1 MSDKGTINPIT
12 GLPQQN
18 TLNPI
23 TGLPFT
29 TAEELGA
36 FKAKVNRQRP
46 QVSVA
51 PGFAATTGDF
61 SSYADRGVTL
71 SGGPS
76 YKDYS
81 TIRALNQST
90 GEKFLNGAK
99 KGTVTAGSAFVNGLL
114 GVAGTLDFATGS
126 NLNPKS
132 RGSLFGTV
140 QDWTDLVNTEE
151 WRETSRKNNPHYYT
165 KAELDNIGNFNP
177 FSENNSFTW
186 NFLTDKIFDGI
197 GFLVGTA
204 ASIYATGGTGVIGRV
219 GQLGNISKG
228 LAAWRTAKTIKS
240 GQSLSKALGT
250 YRTTKNVAS
259 KIYNGAAKTEAA
271 FLSAVGEAAIEGKE
285 TGKQVYEKLYAEAL
299 RKKTAMGLPAQLS
312 AQEVQQLKLQAL
324 EAEGAA
330 FYSNVGV
337 LSLSNSIMFRGLFK
351 QFGKAAGTS
360 RWLRPATAAERAA
373 NPSLRVVDKLS
384 GLPGYGIRQTAQ
396 AARFS
401 APFLKTMAA
410 EGSEEAAQYAITEGM
425 IEYEMAKMH
434 DSGLGDIVES
444 LIDTNK
450 LRIAA
455 EASPEVASKMLET
468 FSNPE
473 AREQFVIGS
482 IVGILGGG
490 RQGYTESKASR
501 KQRDEQATLL
511 NNEGMFRA
519 ARGAESVNKQS
530 FFLQRM
536 NEAEQAGDKEQ
547 FEYYQRRLQTEQ
559 ILQHYNK
566 GSLDLFREMLE
577 DSKSLPENEFKELYG
592 ISPETVIDQNK
603 LVDDIVSRS
612 KEIEKSAEMIDEL
625 YTSSPTV
632 GAGKLFMSKE
642 EKELE
647 KNNLEDEATYKNY
660 LKLELGS
667 LKFIDGA
674 VSEKVDKIEEMF
686 PGLLTDVL
694 VTQTYKKGK
703 EADYEEGTRT
713 KSVNMRDRIRNYV
726 RNRFGEVA
734 LEEGKFTL
742 DVQQNLVKNL
752 NTILANNAEH
762 TEYETIKKELV
773 ELRELISQRGN
784 AVTAYNNLNR
794 SPELRDLA
802 ISRTKIALEREAQA
816 KRDALVNQIIADTV
830 TPEQLKAKADRV
842 LQQGSISEEARKR
855 ANDEIAARAKTRS
868 DAQQKWDTMSRT
880 AVENLEGLSPLL
892 DSYREQYLKDRSQEA
907 PIRDTTVE
915 QKRKADEAAEIIKR
929 RKKEEERLAA
939 EKRKT
944 GQQSAPGQQPNV
956 KLGSQKLDYEKT
968 DAKGRVLT
976 YYSTTTKKDDGT
988 IVVTFQFNRSD
999 KAPSQRAPARMGVP
1013 VDVALG
1019 DRFTIRTDELEN
1031 FLNAGA
1037 EIDGV
1042 REIRIGA
1049 DGRAA
1054 ATIIMKQDGERYE
1067 TEAVLIREEP
1077 QVADQGAASTKKD
1090 ALFTTHSESLNSEVV
1105 KDAQGRVVVSS
1116 DGVPMDSGL
1125 DSERTVNG
1133 EPIITDRSLLDSD
1146 KVVAGTT
1153 LVLEVIEDDW
1163 WLGNKGKTQYKN
1175 AAAHIPIY
1183 VKLPSGEVLGVLTA
1197 NDSVLRRTVYQEY
1210 LKGAQGQQVTVAV
1223 AKKYLNNRNN
1233 AVVELQDGTT
1243 GTFLSRVD
1251 EVFGNTPL
1259 GVVTYAKNLS
1269 KKGLTVANTQGLT
1282 QEDLDAIAELS
1293 SEVTSDKVRYGQVVA
1308 LHKDS
1313 NGKWKYSLLQT
1324 ARLTEAE
1331 QEEAFNLL
1339 LDSSPESY
1347 QKLVD
1352 EVGLNT
1358 LNPAEVG
1365 EVSATYLQ
1373 VEKDYMRNAD
1383 KRMIRFAVPI
1393 GSVKSEMA
1401 RADLEN
1407 GMFVVALD
1415 NRTLT
1420 NLADP
1425 STAEATAKAILNGK
1439 KGTTEAGILGNL
1451 IQKLVEKE
1459 DGFVNPEGRGFQI
1472 VKEDMSKEEALAFIM
1487 SLPKAVQR
1495 TLKNKRKQVDIN
1507 RLNADPSYYNT
1518 LVEETREDPL
1528 PLQTIFG
1535 HRGVIMTD
1543 VVLHNGS
1550 MYNGIGLEFDLS
1562 QLKIGNKKPKAN
1574 DIKVSRPIST
1584 AEANDAQA
1592 LFDAAAKARA
1602 QEVGPE
1608 EVGPEEAGEQEFD
1621 PDQVTDDDI
1630 AGARVPTKEEI
1641 EAIRAAL
1648 RQQREGGVDPNQ
1660 GTDNNQETHPDEDRL
1675 NDVEVDDDAFRLS
1688 PDKGKRLNKAQA
1700 AAWLKQRNIPVEFYE
1715 IAKQVGSK
1723 VAHGYMKNAAVY
1735 LWNNAEVGT
1744 EYHEAFHYVFRTSLS
1759 DKQREGLYKE
1769 ARKRFDLPNAK
1780 ELELEERMAEE
1791 FRDYVFTAQE
1801 TGKTLP
1807 GKIRKFF
1814 SDLWNFIKALFV
1826 NPVGVEQFY
1835 SLIES
1840 NKVPKKY
1847 ERSAEK
1853 FETKGEVYRLV
1864 SDLGNDYEL
1873 QQQVIDIISML
1884 FVDTYNESNEI
1895 VKGVSALEGTGKDNK
1910 VLAAALLGT
1919 TEDNKGI
1926 IADWFLEHSFAT
1938 ETDDYMSNEAM
1949 DAIKN
1954 AKSSEE
1960 IKKAVK
1966 KYKLQRKPPLQAL
1979 FASELPGTVFKKPE
1993 KTQRKTAVIFY
2004 NVWKNW
2010 FDVTDEL
2017 GNIEQYG
2024 WRDAAAADLLKYGF
2038 NIQTRVATRTA
2049 LEQEEEGS
2057 PEQEEVNFD
2066 KIYDISHFEQD
2077 PLKVA
2082 SKEVRNLLS
2091 RIVDTTPNVF
2101 GIPTYID
2108 IEATLRKTI
2117 AVTAGAKGYSE
2128 ILGRIQEAARIE
2140 EIEAQKTDRK
2150 SLILGPLKDYLNGT
2164 PTAQEVAA
2172 LTRFLTKTYSELRI
2186 VQENQIETTDGKEE
2200 MSVQTINSDRKS
2212 AVINWQDTWKNDGL
2226 QTLSVPRP
2234 GAVFTE
2240 TENGGIA
2247 FNNNIV
2253 EGKERIQVLK
2263 EAFLKYDKANTLED
2277 KATQLGKIMW
2287 NLSLGMGSTEQ
2298 EATDRL
2304 MSYVL
2309 KNTTLDN
2316 NEISKIFK
2324 KVIYLANQA
2333 VDFKVEGGRVKDV
2346 MLKKGKVRNFF
2357 VSEGS
2362 TVKELANIAA
2372 EYSVPVAIAYVN
2384 GKGKTIYPYNL
2395 PTPFTDLIEDLKQNA
2410 ASKKYAFLQGDES
2423 FTAMNTEHK
2432 AMLMTLIANPEFEIS
2447 SWALDTINNEA
2458 SDDANIE
2465 YKKMSERDSLIL
2477 KLNMFVNQGSAIKY
2491 GWIPVSTQETRGRL
2505 DFVKF
2510 PKIEENDYRAV
2521 EAAGLQRKTFSERL
2535 KSVVIRDLVRLSNN
2549 PRVAE
2554 NYNNGFHLTGIVNTK
2569 LDSGLL
2575 MSETVKDYLQNP
2587 KGKDYQDF
2595 NKELDRQV
2603 KEYINTVFKRNRE
2616 NLRNE
2621 LLRYNI
2627 IRLVEGKPEFLE
2639 MSKLDS
2645 SVQKY
2650 GGVNRFLNNYMM
2662 TDLLARIEMAEMLR
2676 GGVVQFKDLTKFY
2689 KRMGLIQTPGDK
2701 LMQKGEYEK
2710 DPDYG
2715 MAPTIVEASIGRIQN
2730 QEPFHNVAADRLRDL
2745 VLVPHFEETMSPEK
2759 AFEKAEG
2766 IAKQYR
2772 NDFGDHTDAQGFASD
2787 IYYKMFKQGKGQWTS
2802 EDDVWFD
2809 AYLKGAEWKGDKYI
2823 EPIKPFV
2830 NNQVMENGA
2839 SISDMQKNSLL
2850 VVTRPLAEMNT
2861 VLLAMYLRMN
2871 KPGDNI
2877 HIINTESAKKGAQG
2891 QMFVVNQE
2899 LGENMFEGLEGT
2911 EMSTDGLYIPQ
2922 IISDKQ
2928 SETAK
2933 MNRQIRK
2940 VLPTMVKADGKYDVK
2955 GAKSPMSGKEVS
2967 DRYQALHEEI
2977 LDAQAKKLFKE
2988 LGWDEL
2994 KKNPGNKE
3002 ARLKFLQRVKS
3013 VIMDNA
3019 MKNNKLDSNLDKQ
3032 LRIVEDMVNNTVDFN
3047 VPTYMP
3053 VYQRQLQNQIFS
3065 LFRSNVYQVKL
3076 PGRDL
3081 VQANAGGKW
3090 KIGNTATAAKRNGV
3104 DELFE
3109 NNPELAAIGTPE
3121 QYSAYLDSIFPDSKV
3136 KDIVYHGSNQK
3147 QAPNE
3152 LRSTAS
3158 SNFVYVSE
3166 EKSYADVYSKR
3177 GGGNTFQAIVNAQNL
3192 LNVRTLLTDKN
3203 SELARRFEEFLYDNP
3218 GNGYSVEDYLEADPK
3233 SFTDL
3238 VPLTNRKFL
3247 AEFYKQEGY
3256 DGLTGWNE
3264 KALFEPKQVHI
3275 LGSKK
3280 DIAGFKE
3287 FAKQGK
3293 GKGAVIR
3300 ELRHLHIDEEGNT
3313 VAAEIMI
3320 SEDLAEMHGIK
3331 VGDRIIMYRI
3341 PNQDYSSA
3349 VPSKVAGIL
3358 PRGYSKTVIVAG
3370 GITIQTGSDF
3380 DIDKLFN
3387 LFENKNPKNRLDR
3400 LKNELFNI
3408 SYSILMN
3415 KETAPYLFAPLNQDT
3430 LNDLADNPAIAREE
3444 VRDFD
3449 DPLVE
3454 IKMESNYKSA
3464 ATLVGGYANAIAGMS
3479 IANVASQFENEEYV
3493 QDGIAVNASKKFI
3506 LNDKP
3511 LGFISTTSDL
3521 TNERNIAG
3529 IVERLSAALD
3539 AGSKLIHS
3547 TLNDNDIT
3555 LNATVYLKSIGFG
3568 DRDVVALMTTPLVRE
3583 FVESKRDNRNKSNQR
3598 VFQELGISRKTYSK
3612 IAAFD
3617 SSIMPPALNTEEL
3630 ERVSREGDRKD
3641 PVAKEALYAFAH
3653 ALVAGNSL
3661 SDFYRVIAADNLD
3674 GMGDLAEIE
3683 AYLDVL
3689 DNYKRSGNRNIVG
3702 YSEVEKILKGDAYR
3716 ISRAFF
3722 NIIDESMQISSE
3734 LFMSGTKGVRE
3745 FKQLL
3750 KDVAGKQTMTAA
3762 EHRFVDRALFYHI
3775 FTKEGSPIGSLM
3787 QKSVVKSMLLDP
3799 KNNLYKQVKDLIEE
3813 IPALKSNSMI
3823 ASIKEGPKYNDP
3835 TTRVFGISI
3844 ENTEKMSLRARE
3856 SQRQSFGDLLYR
3868 PEKYTSDPEEQK
3880 KIQNM
3885 GKRLVLNSIVTTG
3898 LAPSY
3903 GTYYDAIPIEFFMEI
3918 ADENGKTLMQY
3929 LREEFQN
3936 VKNDERY
3943 FDDFMFSFMQ
3953 NYGAATVASAPLV
3966 GRMPRSYVQRGEGLY
3981 GLPASVELDGR
3992 PARYVTR
3999 ANYSK
4004 GVDKIS
4010 VYEYNNTDEMYHP
4023 IQSMS
4028 ITNKI
4033 IELNLR
4039 DKNGDIVT
4047 SSFFAESQG
4056 ERKVRIAGKGKG
4068 KDKVVDLHSRAGIT
4082 KTMSDPMTMNEEAR
4096 RIRTTDSSSDIS
4108 HVC

>member
-36 FKAKVNRQRP
+36 FQAKVNRQRP

-90 GEKFLNGAK
+90 GEKLLSGAK
-99 KGTVTAGSAFVNGLL
+99 KGTVTAGGAFVNGLL

-140 QDWTDLVNTEE
+140 KDWTEIVNTEE
-151 WRETSRKNNPHYYT
+151 WRETSQKNNPHYYT
-165 KAELDNIGNFNP
+165 KTELDNIGNFNP

-204 ASIYATGGTGVIGRV
+204 ASIYATGGTGIIGRA
-219 GQLGNISKG
+219 GQLGNVSKG

-259 KIYNGAAKTEAA
+259 KIYNGVAKSEAA
-271 FLSAVGEAAIEGKE
+271 FLSAVGEASIEGKE

-299 RKKTAMGLPAQLS
+299 RKKTARGLPAQLS

-351 QFGKAAGTS
+351 QFGKAAGSS

-401 APFLKTMAA
+401 APLLKTMAT
-410 EGSEEAAQYAITEGM
+410 EGSEEAAQYAITAGM
-425 IEYEMAKMH
+425 TEYEMAKMH

-455 EASPEVASKMLET
+455 ESSPEVASKMLET

-490 RQGYTESKASR
+490 IQGYKQSQASR
-501 KQRDEQATLL
+501 KQRDAQETLL

-536 NEAEQAGDKEQ
+536 NEAEQAGDKKQ
-547 FEYYQRRLQTEQ
+547 FEYYQRRLQAEQ

-577 DSKSLPENEFKELYG
+577 DSKNLPENEFKELYG
-592 ISPETVIDQNK
+592 ISPETAIDQNK
-603 LVDDIVSRS
+603 LVDDIIERS
-612 KEIEKSAEMIDEL
+612 KEVEKSAEMIDEL

-647 KNNLEDEATYKNY
+647 ENNLKDEATYRDY

-713 KSVNMRDRIRNYV
+713 KRVNMRDRIRNYV
-726 RNRFGEVA
+726 RNRFGEVV
-734 LEEGKFTL
+734 LEEDKFTL
-742 DVQQNLVKNL
+742 EIQQNLDKNL
-752 NTILANNAEH
+752 NTILENNAEH
-762 TEYETIKKELV
+762 TEYDAIEKELQ

-802 ISRTKIALEREAQA
+802 ISRTKLALQREAQA
-816 KRDALVNQIIADTV
+816 KRDALVDQIIADTV
-830 TPEQLKAKADRV
+830 TPEQLKAKAERV
-842 LQQGSISEEARKR
+842 QQQGSVSDEVIKR
-855 ANDEIAARAKTRS
+855 ANDEIAARRKTRS
-868 DAQQKWDTMSRT
+868 DAQQKWDTISRT

-892 DSYREQYLKDRSQEA
+892 DSYRKQYLEDRSEEA

-915 QKRKADEAAEIIKR
+915 QKRKADKAAEIIRR
-929 RKKEEERLAA
+929 RKQEQARLAA
-939 EKRKT
+939 EKLKT
-944 GQQSAPGQQPNV
+944 GEQTVPGQQPNV

-988 IVVTFQFNRSD
+988 IVVTFQFSRSD
-999 KAPSQRAPARMGVP
+999 KDASKRFPARMGVP

-1019 DRFTIRTDELEN
+1019 DRFTIRTDELEGLFDN
-1031 FLNAGA
+1031 GA

-1054 ATIIMKQDGERYE
+1054 ATILMKQDGQRYE
-1067 TEAVLIREEP
+1067 AEAVLIRTEP
-1077 QVADQGAASTKKD
+1077 QVADQGTASTKKD

-1197 NDSVLRRTVYQEY
+1197 NDSVLRRTVYNQF
-1210 LKGAQGQQVTVAV
+1210 LKGPEGQQVTVGV

-1282 QEDLDAIAELS
+1282 QEDLEAIEDLS
-1293 SEVTSDKVRYGQVVA
+1293 SEVASDKVAYGQVVA

-1313 NGKWKYSLLQT
+1313 NGKWRYSVLQT
-1324 ARLTEAE
+1324 ARLNEAE

-1339 LDSSPESY
+1339 LDSSPELY

-1358 LNPAEVG
+1358 LSPAEVG

-1383 KRMIRFAVPI
+1383 KRMIRFAVPM

-1401 RADLEN
+1401 RADLAN
-1407 GMFVVALD
+1407 GMFVAALD

-1439 KGTTEAGILGNL
+1439 KGTAEAGILGNL
-1451 IQKLVEKE
+1451 IQKLVENE
-1459 DGFVNPEGRGFQI
+1459 DGFVNTKGMGFQI
-1472 VKEDMSKEEALAFIM
+1472 LKEDMSKEEALAFIM
-1487 SLPKAVQR
+1487 SLPQVVQR

-1507 RLNADPSYYNT
+1507 RLNADPLYYNT

-1528 PLQTIFG
+1528 PRQTIFG

-1543 VVLHNGS
+1543 IVLHNGS

-1562 QLKIGNKKPKAN
+1562 QLKIGNKKPETN
-1574 DIKVSRPIST
+1574 NIKVSRTVST
-1584 AEANDAQA
+1584 TESNDAQA
-1592 LFDAAAKARA
+1592 VFNALAEARA
-1602 QEVGPE
+1602 QQVGSE
-1608 EVGPEEAGEQEFD
+1608 EVGEPEYD
-1621 PDQVTDDDI
+1621 PYAVTADDI
-1630 AGARVPTKEEI
+1630 AEAEEAT
-1641 EAIRAAL
+1641 EEKLKAAL
-1648 RQQREGGVDPNQ
+1648 AAVLAQEGQ
-1660 GTDNNQETHPDEDRL
+1660 EGTGTGTETHPDEDAL
-1675 NDVEVDDDAFRLS
+1675 NNTEVDDDAFPNRLS
-1688 PDKGKRLNKAQA
+1688 ANKGKRLNKAQA
-1700 AAWLKQRNIPVEFYE
+1700 IAWLKQRNIPVEFYE

-1723 VAHGYMKNAAVY
+1723 VAHGYMKNATVY

-1759 DKQREGLYKE
+1759 EKQREGLYKE
-1769 ARKRFDLPNAK
+1769 ARKRFDLPNAT
-1780 ELELEERMAEE
+1780 ELELEERMAED

-1814 SDLWNFIKALFV
+1814 NDLWNFIKALFV

-1864 SDLGNDYEL
+1864 SALGNNYEL
-1873 QQQVIDIISML
+1873 QQQAIDVISML
-1884 FVDTYNESNEI
+1884 FVDTYNQSNEMLQ
-1895 VKGVSALEGTGKDNK
+1895 GMSQLEGTGKNNK

-1919 TEDNKGI
+1919 TEQDKGI
-1926 IADWFLEHSFAT
+1926 IADWFLKHSFST
-1938 ETDDYMSNEAM
+1938 ETDEYISDEAIET
-1949 DAIKN
+1949 IKN

-1960 IKKAVK
+1960 IKNAVK
-1966 KYKLQRKPPLQAL
+1966 KYKLQRKPPMQAF
-1979 FASELPGTVFKKPE
+1979 FAEELPATVFKKTE
-1993 KTQRKTAVIFY
+1993 KTQQQTASVFY
-2004 NVWKNW
+2004 NIWKNW

-2017 GNIEQYG
+2017 GNIEKYG

-2038 NIQTRVATRTA
+2038 TIQTRVATRTA

-2091 RIVDTTPNVF
+2091 RIKDSSPNVF

-2108 IEATLRKTI
+2108 VEATLRKTI

-2140 EIEAQKTDRK
+2140 EVEARKTGRK
-2150 SLILGPLKDYLNGT
+2150 SLVFGPLRDYLNGT

-2172 LTRFLTKTYSELRI
+2172 LTRFLNKTYSELRI
-2186 VQENQIETTDGKEE
+2186 VQENQIETADGEVE
-2200 MSVQTINSDRKS
+2200 MSVRTINSDRKS
-2212 AVINWQDTWKNDGL
+2212 AVINWQDTWKNEGL
-2226 QTLSVPRP
+2226 QTLTVPRP
-2234 GAVFTE
+2234 GAVFKE
-2240 TENGGIA
+2240 TEDGGIV

-2253 EGKERIQVLK
+2253 EGQNRIDLLK
-2263 EAFLKYDKANTLED
+2263 EAFLKYDRENTVEG

-2287 NLSLGMGSTEQ
+2287 NLSLSMGTTEQ
-2298 EATDRL
+2298 ESTDRL
-2304 MSYVL
+2304 MSYL
-2309 KNTTLDN
+2309 QKNTTISN
-2316 NEISKIFK
+2316 NEISKVFK
-2324 KVIYLANQA
+2324 KVIYLASQA
-2333 VDFKVEGGRVKDV
+2333 VSFKVEGQRVKDV

-2372 EYSVPVAIAYVN
+2372 EYTVPVAIAYVN

-2423 FTAMNTEHK
+2423 FTAMGTEHK
-2432 AMLMTLIANPEFEIS
+2432 AMLMTLIENPEFEIS
-2447 SWALDTINNEA
+2447 SWVLDTINNET
-2458 SDDANIE
+2458 SDDSNLE
-2465 YKKMSERDSLIL
+2465 YKKMSERDSLVL

-2491 GWIPVSTQETRGRL
+2491 GWIPISTQETRGRL
-2505 DFVKF
+2505 DFIKF
-2510 PKIEENDYRAV
+2510 PKIEENNFLPV
-2521 EAAGLQRKTFSERL
+2521 EAAGLQRKSFTERL
-2535 KSVVIRDLVRLSNN
+2535 KSIVIRDLIRLSNN
-2549 PRVAE
+2549 PGVAG

-2575 MSETVKDYLQNP
+2575 MSETVKNYLQNP
-2587 KGKDYQDF
+2587 KGKEYQDF
-2595 NKELDRQV
+2595 NKELGRQV
-2603 KEYINTVFKRNRE
+2603 SEYINTVFKKHRE
-2616 NLRNE
+2616 GLRDE

-2627 IRLVEGKPEFLE
+2627 IRLVEGKPEFLG

-2662 TDLLARIEMAEMLR
+2662 TDLLARIETAEMLR
-2676 GGVVQFKDLTKFY
+2676 GGVVQFGDLTKFY

-2701 LMQKGEYEK
+2701 LMQKGEFEA

-2715 MAPTIVEASIGRIQN
+2715 MAPTIVEASIGKMQN
-2730 QEPFHNVAADRLRDL
+2730 QEPFHNEAADNLRDL
-2745 VLVPHFEETMSPEK
+2745 SLAPFYEKTMNMSKEE
-2759 AFEKAEG
+2759 ALEKAES

-2772 NDFGDHTDAQGFASD
+2772 NDFGDHTDAQAFASD
-2787 IYYKMFKQGKGQWTS
+2787 LFYKMYKQGKGQWTS

-2809 AYLKGAEWKGDKYI
+2809 EYLNKKGEWKGDKYI

-2861 VLLAMYLRMN
+2861 VLAAMYLRMN
-2871 KPGDNI
+2871 KAGDNI
-2877 HIINTESAKKGAQG
+2877 HIINTESAKKGAKG
-2891 QMFVVNQE
+2891 QEFAVNQE
-2899 LGENMFEGLEGT
+2899 LGATMFEGLEGT
-2911 EMSTDGLYIPQ
+2911 EMSTEGLYIPQ
-2922 IISDKQ
+2922 IISDKK
-2928 SETAK
+2928 SETTK

-2940 VLPTMVKADGKYDVK
+2940 VLPTMIDPTGKYDIK
-2955 GAKSPMSGKEVS
+2955 GTKSPMSGKEVS
-2967 DRYQALHEEI
+2967 DRYQTLHEEI
-2977 LDAQAKKLFKE
+2977 LDLQAKKLFKE

-3002 ARLKFLQRVKS
+3002 TRLKFLQRVKTL
-3013 VIMDNA
+3013 IMDNA
-3019 MKNNKLDSNLDKQ
+3019 LKNNKLDSNLDKQ

-3047 VPTYMP
+3047 VPTYIP

-3090 KIGNTATAAKRNGV
+3090 KIG
-3104 DELFE
+3104 DE
-3109 NNPELAAIGTPE
+3109 
-3121 QYSAYLDSIFPDSKV
+3121 V
-3136 KDIVYHGSNQK
+3136 
-3147 QAPNE
+3147 
-3152 LRSTAS
+3152 
-3158 SNFVYVSE
+3158 
-3166 EKSYADVYSKR
+3166 
-3177 GGGNTFQAIVNAQNL
+3177 
-3192 LNVRTLLTDKN
+3192 
-3203 SELARRFEEFLYDNP
+3203 
-3218 GNGYSVEDYLEADPK
+3218 
-3233 SFTDL
+3233 
-3238 VPLTNRKFL
+3238 
-3247 AEFYKQEGY
+3247 
-3256 DGLTGWNE
+3256 
-3264 KALFEPKQVHI
+3264 
-3275 LGSKK
+3275 
-3280 DIAGFKE
+3280 
-3287 FAKQGK
+3287 
-3293 GKGAVIR
+3293 R
-3300 ELRHLHIDEEGNT
+3300 ELRHIHIDENGNT
-3313 VAAEIMI
+3313 EAAEIMI
-3320 SEDLAEMHGIK
+3320 SEDLAEMHGIG
-3331 VGDRIIMYRI
+3331 VGDRVIMYRI

-3349 VPSKVAGIL
+3349 VPSKVAGLL
-3358 PRGYSKTVIVAG
+3358 PRGYSKTVAVAG

-3380 DIDKLFN
+3380 DVDKMYN
-3387 LFENKNPKNRLDR
+3387 LFENKDPKTKLDK
-3400 LKNELFNI
+3400 LKNELFDI
-3408 SYSILMN
+3408 SYSILIN
-3415 KETAPYLFAPLNQDT
+3415 EKTAPYLFAPLNQDT
-3430 LNDLADNPAIAREE
+3430 LNELANDPAIAREE
-3444 VRDFD
+3444 IRNFD

-3479 IANVASQFENEEYV
+3479 IANVASQFENEEYI
-3493 QDGIAVNASKKFI
+3493 QNGIAVNASKQFI
-3506 LNDKP
+3506 LNDTA
-3511 LGFISTTSDL
+3511 LGLISTRSEM

-3555 LNATVYLKSIGFG
+3555 LNATVYLKSIGFR
-3568 DRDVVALMTTPLVRE
+3568 DQDVVALLTTPLVRD
-3583 FVESKRDNRNKSNQR
+3583 FVERKRDNRSKSNQKI
-3598 VFQELGISRKTYSK
+3598 FQELGLGRRTYNK

-3617 SSIMPPALNTEEL
+3617 SSVMPPALNTEEL
-3630 ERVSREGDRKD
+3630 KRVSKEEDNQD

-3653 ALVAGNSL
+3653 ALIAGNSL

-3683 AYLDVL
+3683 EYLDVL
-3689 DNYKRSGNRNIVG
+3689 DNYKRSGDKNIVG

-3722 NIIDESMQISSE
+3722 NIIDESMEISSE

-3750 KDVAGKQTMTAA
+3750 KDVTGKKTMTAP
-3762 EHRFVDRALFYHI
+3762 EHRFVDRALFYHV
-3775 FTKEGSPIGSLM
+3775 FTKEGSPIGSFM
-3787 QKSVVKSMLLDP
+3787 QKSVVQSMLLDP
-3799 KNNLYKQVKDLIEE
+3799 KNNLHKQVKDLLEE
-3813 IPALKSNSMI
+3813 IPTLRSNAMI
-3823 ASIKEGPKYNDP
+3823 TSIKEGPAYNEP
-3835 TTRVFGISI
+3835 QTRVFGITI

-3856 SQRQSFGDLLYR
+3856 RQRQAFADLLYT
-3868 PEKYTSDPEEQK
+3868 PEKYTSDPQEQK
-3880 KIQNM
+3880 KIVNM

-3903 GTYYDAIPIEFFMEI
+3903 GTYYDAIPIDFFMEI
-3918 ADENGKTLMQY
+3918 ADETGKTLMQY
-3929 LREEFQN
+3929 MREEFQK

-3953 NYGAATVASAPLV
+3953 NYGAASIASRPLV
-3966 GRMPRSYVQRGEGLY
+3966 SRMPKTYVQRGEGLY
-3981 GLPASVELDGR
+3981 GLPTSVEVDTS

-4004 GVDKIS
+4004 GVDKVSI
-4010 VYEYNNTDEMYHP
+4010 YEYNNVDEMYHP

-4039 DKNGDIVT
+4039 DRGGDIVT

-4056 ERKVRIAGKGKG
+4056 ERKVTIKGAGKG

-4082 KTMSDPMTMNEEAR
+4082 KTMSDPMTMNEELRKLRAR
-4096 RIRTTDSSSDIS
+4096 DNSSDIS
-4108 HVC
+4108 QVC

>member
-1 MSDKGTINPIT
+1 MSNKGTINPIT

-36 FKAKVNRQRP
+36 FQAKVNRQRP

-81 TIRALNQST
+81 TIRALNQSA
-90 GEKFLNGAK
+90 GEKLLIGAK
-99 KGTVTAGSAFVNGLL
+99 KGTVTGASAFVNGLL
-114 GVAGTLDFATGS
+114 GMAGALDFAAGS

-132 RGSLFGTV
+132 RGSLVGTA
-140 QDWTDLVNTEE
+140 QDWTNLVNTEE
-151 WRETSRKNNPHYYT
+151 WRENSRKNNPHYYT
-165 KAELDNIGNFNP
+165 KTELDNIGNFNP

-204 ASIYATGGTGVIGRV
+204 ASIYVTAGTGVIGRV

-228 LAAWRTAKTIKS
+228 LATWRTAKTIKS

-271 FLSAVGEAAIEGKE
+271 FLSAVGEASIEGKE

-351 QFGKAAGTS
+351 QFGKAAGSS

-401 APFLKTMAA
+401 APLLKTMAT
-410 EGSEEAAQYAITEGM
+410 EGSEEAAQYAITAGM
-425 IEYEMAKMH
+425 TEYEMAKMH

-455 EASPEVASKMLET
+455 ESSPEVASKMLET

-490 RQGYTESKASR
+490 IQGYKESKASR

-536 NEAEQAGDKEQ
+536 NEAEQAGDREQ
-547 FEYYQRRLQTEQ
+547 FEYYQRRLQAEQ

-647 KNNLEDEATYKNY
+647 KNNLQDEAIYKNY

-674 VSEKVDKIEEMF
+674 ISEKVDKIEEMF

-734 LEEGKFTL
+734 LEEGKFSL
-742 DVQQNLVKNL
+742 DVQQNLEKNL
-752 NTILANNAEH
+752 NTILANNQEH
-762 TEYETIKKELV
+762 TEFETVRKELV

-802 ISRTKIALEREAQA
+802 ISGTKIALEREAQT
-816 KRDALVNQIIADTV
+816 KRDALVDQIIADTV
-830 TPEQLKAKADRV
+830 TPEQLKAKAERV
-842 LQQGSISEEARKR
+842 QQQGSVSDEVIKR
-855 ANDEIAARAKTRS
+855 ANDEIAARRKTRS
-868 DAQQKWDTMSRT
+868 DAQQKWDTISRT

-892 DSYREQYLKDRSQEA
+892 DSYRKQYLEDRSEEA

-915 QKRKADEAAEIIKR
+915 QKRKADKAAEIIRR
-929 RKKEEERLAA
+929 RKQEQARLAA
-939 EKRKT
+939 EKLKT
-944 GQQSAPGQQPNV
+944 GEQTVPGQQPNV

-988 IVVTFQFNRSD
+988 IVVTFQFSRSD
-999 KAPSQRAPARMGVP
+999 KDASKRFPARMGVP

-1019 DRFTIRTDELEN
+1019 DRFTIRTDELEGLFDN
-1031 FLNAGA
+1031 GA

-1054 ATIIMKQDGERYE
+1054 ATILMKQDGQRYE
-1067 TEAVLIREEP
+1067 AEAVLIRTEP
-1077 QVADQGAASTKKD
+1077 QVADQGTASTKKD
-1090 ALFTTHSESLNSEVV
+1090 ALFTTHSESLNNEVV

-1163 WLGNKGKTQYKN
+1163 WLGNKGKTQYRN

-1197 NDSVLRRTVYQEY
+1197 NDSAMRRAAYQEY

-1293 SEVTSDKVRYGQVVA
+1293 NEVTSDKVRYGQVVA

-1358 LNPAEVG
+1358 LSPAEVG
-1365 EVSATYLQ
+1365 EVSVTYLQ

-1383 KRMIRFAVPI
+1383 KRVIRFAVPTR
-1393 GSVKSEMA
+1393 SVKSEMA

-1451 IQKLVEKE
+1451 IQKLVENE
-1459 DGFVNPEGRGFQI
+1459 DGFINTKGAGFQI
-1472 VKEDMSKEEALAFIM
+1472 IKEDMSKEEALAFIM
-1487 SLPKAVQR
+1487 SLPDAVKR

-1528 PLQTIFG
+1528 PLQTVFG

-1574 DIKVSRPIST
+1574 NIKVSRPIST
-1584 AEANDAQA
+1584 AETNDAQA
-1592 LFDAAAKARA
+1592 LFDEAAKARE
-1602 QEVGPE
+1602 QEVG
-1608 EVGPEEAGEQEFD
+1608 EQEYD
-1621 PDQVTDDDI
+1621 PTQVTDDDI
-1630 AGARVPTKEEI
+1630 A
-1641 EAIRAAL
+1641 EAEKATRKRLLAILAER
-1648 RQQREGGVDPNQ
+1648 RKKKGQ
-1660 GTDNNQETHPDEDRL
+1660 QETGTGTETETKTDPEEEKLKGMDLE
-1675 NDVEVDDDAFRLS
+1675 DDAFRLS
-1688 PDKGKRLNKAQA
+1688 ANKGKRLNKAQA
-1700 AAWLKQRNIPVEFYE
+1700 IAWLKQRNIPVEFYE

-1759 DKQREGLYKE
+1759 EKQREGLYKE
-1769 ARKRFDLPNAK
+1769 ARKRFNLPNAT
-1780 ELELEERMAEE
+1780 ELELEEAMAEE
-1791 FRDYVFTAQE
+1791 FRNYVFTAQE

-1814 SDLWNFIKALFV
+1814 NDLWNFIKALFV

-1840 NKVPKKY
+1840 NKVPNKY

-1853 FETKGEVYRLV
+1853 FATKGEVYRLV
-1864 SDLGNDYEL
+1864 SDLGNDYEM
-1873 QQQVIDIISML
+1873 QQQVLDVISMQ
-1884 FVDTYNESNEI
+1884 FVDTYNESNQMLQ
-1895 VKGVSALEGTGKDNK
+1895 GMSQLEGTGKNNK
-1910 VLAAALLGT
+1910 VLATALLGT
-1919 TEDNKGI
+1919 TEQDKGI
-1926 IADWFLEHSFAT
+1926 IADWFLQHSFST
-1938 ETDDYMSNEAM
+1938 ETDGYMSDEAM
-1949 DAIKN
+1949 EAIKN

-1960 IKKAVK
+1960 IKNAVK
-1966 KYKLQRKPPLQAL
+1966 KYKLQRKPPLQA
-1979 FASELPGTVFKKPE
+1979 FIEGELPTTVFNKEE
-1993 KTQRKTAVIFY
+1993 KTQRNTAIIFY

-2038 NIQTRVATRTA
+2038 TIQTRVATRTA

-2108 IEATLRKTI
+2108 VEATLRKTI

-2186 VQENQIETTDGKEE
+2186 VQENQIETTDGGVE

-2240 TENGGIA
+2240 TEDGGIA
-2247 FNNNIV
+2247 FNNNIT
-2253 EGKERIQVLK
+2253 EGQNRIDLLK
-2263 EAFLKYDKANTLED
+2263 EAFLNYDRENTVEG

-2410 ASKKYAFLQGDES
+2410 ASNKYAFLQGDES

-2510 PKIEENDYRAV
+2510 PKIEEKNFAAV
-2521 EAAGLQRKTFSERL
+2521 EAAGLQRESFSGRL

-2569 LDSGLL
+2569 LGSGLL

-2587 KGKDYQDF
+2587 KGKEYQDF

-2603 KEYINTVFKRNRE
+2603 KEYVNTVFKRNRE

-2639 MSKLDS
+2639 KSKLDS

-2662 TDLLARIEMAEMLR
+2662 TDMLARIEMAEMLR

-2701 LMQKGEYEK
+2701 LMQKGEYEG

-2715 MAPTIVEASIGRIQN
+2715 MAPTIVEASTGRIQN
-2730 QEPFHNVAADRLRDL
+2730 QEPFHNEAADRLRDL
-2745 VLVPHFEETMSPEK
+2745 VLVPHFEQTMSPEK
-2759 AFEKAEG
+2759 AFDKAEN

-2772 NDFGDHTDAQGFASD
+2772 NDFGDHTDAQAFASD
-2787 IYYKMFKQGKGQWTS
+2787 IYYRMFKQGKGQWTA

-2861 VLLAMYLRMN
+2861 VLAAMYLRMN
-2871 KPGDNI
+2871 KAGDNI
-2877 HIINTESAKKGAQG
+2877 HIINTESAKKGAKG
-2891 QMFVVNQE
+2891 QEFAVNQE
-2899 LGENMFEGLEGT
+2899 LGATMFEGLEGT

-2922 IISDKQ
+2922 TISDKRA
-2928 SETAK
+2928 ETAK

-2940 VLPTMVKADGKYDVK
+2940 VLPTMVKADGEYDVK

-2967 DRYQALHEEI
+2967 DRYQTLHEEI

-3081 VQANAGGKW
+3081 VQANSGGKW
-3090 KIGNTATAAKRNGV
+3090 KIG
-3104 DELFE
+3104 DE
-3109 NNPELAAIGTPE
+3109 
-3121 QYSAYLDSIFPDSKV
+3121 
-3136 KDIVYHGSNQK
+3136 
-3147 QAPNE
+3147 
-3152 LRSTAS
+3152 
-3158 SNFVYVSE
+3158 
-3166 EKSYADVYSKR
+3166 
-3177 GGGNTFQAIVNAQNL
+3177 
-3192 LNVRTLLTDKN
+3192 
-3203 SELARRFEEFLYDNP
+3203 
-3218 GNGYSVEDYLEADPK
+3218 
-3233 SFTDL
+3233 
-3238 VPLTNRKFL
+3238 
-3247 AEFYKQEGY
+3247 
-3256 DGLTGWNE
+3256 
-3264 KALFEPKQVHI
+3264 
-3275 LGSKK
+3275 
-3280 DIAGFKE
+3280 
-3287 FAKQGK
+3287 
-3293 GKGAVIR
+3293 IR
-3300 ELRHLHIDEEGNT
+3300 ELRHIHIDEKGNT

-3320 SEDLAEMHGIK
+3320 SEDLAEMHGIE

-3349 VPSKVAGIL
+3349 VPSQVAGIL
-3358 PRGYSKTVIVAG
+3358 PRGYSKTVMVAG

-3387 LFENKNPKNRLDR
+3387 LFENKDPKNRLDR

-3430 LNDLADNPAIAREE
+3430 LNDLADNPEIAKEE

-3479 IANVASQFENEEYV
+3479 IANVASQFENEEYI
-3493 QDGIAVNASKKFI
+3493 QNGIAVNASKKFI
-3506 LNDKP
+3506 LNDTA
-3511 LGFISTTSDL
+3511 LGLISTRSEM

-3598 VFQELGISRKTYSK
+3598 VFQDLGINRKTYSK
-3612 IAAFD
+3612 IASFD
-3617 SSIMPPALNTEEL
+3617 SSILPPALNTEEL
-3630 ERVSREGDRKD
+3630 ERVSKEGNRKD

-3813 IPALKSNSMI
+3813 IPALRSNSMI

-3856 SQRQSFGDLLYR
+3856 TQRQSFGDLLYR
-3868 PEKYTSDPEEQK
+3868 PEKYTSDPQEQK

-3903 GTYYDAIPIEFFMEI
+3903 GTYYDAIPIDFFMEI
-3918 ADENGKTLMQY
+3918 ADESGKTLMQY

-4004 GVDKIS
+4004 GVDKMS
-4010 VYEYNNTDEMYHP
+4010 VYEYNNTDEMYHL
-4023 IQSMS
+4023 IQSTS

-4039 DKNGDIVT
+4039 DRNGDIVT

-4056 ERKVRIAGKGKG
+4056 ERKVRMAGKGKG

-4082 KTMSDPMTMNEEAR
+4082 KTMSDPMTMNEETR

>member
-1 MSDKGTINPIT
+1 MSNKGTINPIT

-36 FKAKVNRQRP
+36 FQAKVNRQRP

-81 TIRALNQST
+81 TIRALNQSA
-90 GEKFLNGAK
+90 GEKLLIGAK
-99 KGTVTAGSAFVNGLL
+99 KGTVTGASAFVNGLL
-114 GVAGTLDFATGS
+114 GMAGALDFAAGS

-132 RGSLFGTV
+132 RGSLVGTA
-140 QDWTDLVNTEE
+140 QDWTNLVNTEE
-151 WRETSRKNNPHYYT
+151 WRENSRKNNPHYYT
-165 KAELDNIGNFNP
+165 KTELDNIGNFNP

-204 ASIYATGGTGVIGRV
+204 ASIYVTAGTGVIGRV

-228 LAAWRTAKTIKS
+228 LATWRTAKTIKS

-271 FLSAVGEAAIEGKE
+271 FLSAVGEASIEGKE

-360 RWLRPATAAERAA
+360 RWLRAATAAERAA
-373 NPSLRVVDKLS
+373 KPSLRVVDKLS

-455 EASPEVASKMLET
+455 ESSPEVASKMLET

-490 RQGYTESKASR
+490 IQGYKESKASR

-536 NEAEQAGDKEQ
+536 NEAEQAGDREQ
-547 FEYYQRRLQTEQ
+547 FEYYQRRLQAEQ

-647 KNNLEDEATYKNY
+647 KNNLQDEAIYKNY

-674 VSEKVDKIEEMF
+674 ISEKVDKIEEMF

-734 LEEGKFTL
+734 LEEGKFSL
-742 DVQQNLVKNL
+742 DVQQNLEKNL
-752 NTILANNAEH
+752 NTILANNQEH
-762 TEYETIKKELV
+762 TEFETVRKELV

-802 ISRTKIALEREAQA
+802 ISGTKIALEREAQT
-816 KRDALVNQIIADTV
+816 KRDALVDQIIADTV
-830 TPEQLKAKADRV
+830 TPEQLKAKADRI

-855 ANDEIAARAKTRS
+855 ANDEIAARTKTRS
-868 DAQQKWDTMSRT
+868 DAQQKWDTMSRP

-929 RKKEEERLAA
+929 RKQEGARLAA
-939 EKRKT
+939 ENRKT
-944 GQQSAPGQQPNV
+944 GEQSAPGQQPTE
-956 KLGSQKLDYEKT
+956 KEQKGLQRRID
-968 DAKGRVLT
+968 R
-976 YYSTTTKKDDGT
+976 SKKDFAAAT
-988 IVVTFQFNRSD
+988 SLEE
-999 KAPSQRAPARMGVP
+999 KAK
-1013 VDVALG
+1013 ALLRYLNSVSNSKG
-1019 DRFTIRTDELEN
+1019 IASEEDAAWYEASKAELEAEGFVFDDIGDELNSDERD
-1031 FLNAGA
+1031 
-1037 EIDGV
+1037 E
-1042 REIRIGA
+1042 RIGA
-1049 DGRAA
+1049 PFDIRTEETSDAVPKGKIIIKAVVKPRRVVDGKTVSRPTYDVIRGTGTTAA
-1054 ATIIMKQDGERYE
+1054 RDALVAEVYALEDEITTDNFNEISPKLKAARKALKDYDDANFPSSKSVAAPKKAAPEK
-1067 TEAVLIREEP
+1067 
-1077 QVADQGAASTKKD
+1077 VADQGTASTKKD
-1090 ALFTTHSESLNSEVV
+1090 ALFTTHSESLNNEVV

-1163 WLGNKGKTQYKN
+1163 WLGNKGKTQYRN

-1197 NDSVLRRTVYQEY
+1197 NDSAMRRAAYQEY

-1293 SEVTSDKVRYGQVVA
+1293 NEVTSDKVRYGQVVA

-1358 LNPAEVG
+1358 LSPAEVG
-1365 EVSATYLQ
+1365 EVSVTYLQ

-1383 KRMIRFAVPI
+1383 KRVIRFAVPTR
-1393 GSVKSEMA
+1393 SVKSEMA

-1451 IQKLVEKE
+1451 IQKLVENE
-1459 DGFVNPEGRGFQI
+1459 DGFINTKGAGFQI
-1472 VKEDMSKEEALAFIM
+1472 IKEDMSKEEALAFIM
-1487 SLPKAVQR
+1487 SLPDAVKR

-1528 PLQTIFG
+1528 PLQTVFG

-1574 DIKVSRPIST
+1574 NIKVSRPIST
-1584 AEANDAQA
+1584 AETNDAQA
-1592 LFDAAAKARA
+1592 LFDEAAKARE
-1602 QEVGPE
+1602 QEVG
-1608 EVGPEEAGEQEFD
+1608 EQEYD
-1621 PDQVTDDDI
+1621 PTQVTDDDI
-1630 AGARVPTKEEI
+1630 A
-1641 EAIRAAL
+1641 EAEKATRKRLLAILAER
-1648 RQQREGGVDPNQ
+1648 RKKKGQ
-1660 GTDNNQETHPDEDRL
+1660 QETGTGTETETKTDPEEEKLKGMDLE
-1675 NDVEVDDDAFRLS
+1675 DDAFRLS
-1688 PDKGKRLNKAQA
+1688 ANKGKRLNKAQA
-1700 AAWLKQRNIPVEFYE
+1700 IAWLKQRNIPVEFYE

-1759 DKQREGLYKE
+1759 EKQREGLYKE
-1769 ARKRFDLPNAK
+1769 ARKRFNLPNAT
-1780 ELELEERMAEE
+1780 ELELEEAMAEE
-1791 FRDYVFTAQE
+1791 FRNYVFTAQE

-1814 SDLWNFIKALFV
+1814 NDLWNFIKALFV

-1840 NKVPKKY
+1840 NKVPNKY

-1853 FETKGEVYRLV
+1853 FATKGEVYRLV
-1864 SDLGNDYEL
+1864 SDLGNDYEM
-1873 QQQVIDIISML
+1873 QQQVLDVISMQ
-1884 FVDTYNESNEI
+1884 FVDTYNESNQMLQ
-1895 VKGVSALEGTGKDNK
+1895 GMSQLEGTGKNNK
-1910 VLAAALLGT
+1910 VLATALLGT
-1919 TEDNKGI
+1919 TEQDKGI
-1926 IADWFLEHSFAT
+1926 IADWFLQHSFST
-1938 ETDDYMSNEAM
+1938 ETDGYMSDEAM
-1949 DAIKN
+1949 EAIKN

-1960 IKKAVK
+1960 IKNAVK
-1966 KYKLQRKPPLQAL
+1966 KYKLQRKPPLQA
-1979 FASELPGTVFKKPE
+1979 FIEGELPTTVFNKEE
-1993 KTQRKTAVIFY
+1993 KTQRNTAIIFY

-2038 NIQTRVATRTA
+2038 TIQTRVATRTA

-2108 IEATLRKTI
+2108 VEATLRKTI

-2186 VQENQIETTDGKEE
+2186 VQENQIETTDGGVE

-2240 TENGGIA
+2240 TEDGGIA
-2247 FNNNIV
+2247 FNNNIT
-2253 EGKERIQVLK
+2253 EGQNRIDLLK
-2263 EAFLKYDKANTLED
+2263 EAFLNYDRENTVEG

-2410 ASKKYAFLQGDES
+2410 ASNKYAFLQGDES

-2510 PKIEENDYRAV
+2510 PKIEEKNFAAV
-2521 EAAGLQRKTFSERL
+2521 EAAGLQRESFSGRL

-2569 LDSGLL
+2569 LGSGLL

-2587 KGKDYQDF
+2587 KGKEYQDF

-2603 KEYINTVFKRNRE
+2603 KEYVNTVFKRNRE

-2639 MSKLDS
+2639 KSKLDS

-2662 TDLLARIEMAEMLR
+2662 TDMLARIEMAEMLR
-2676 GGVVQFKDLTKFY
+2676 GGVVQFENLTKFY

-2701 LMQKGEYEK
+2701 LMQKGEFEA

-2715 MAPTIVEASIGRIQN
+2715 MAPTIVEASIGKMQN
-2730 QEPFHNVAADRLRDL
+2730 QEPFHNEAADNLRDL
-2745 VLVPHFEETMSPEK
+2745 SLAPFYEKTMKMSKEEALK
-2759 AFEKAEG
+2759 KAES

-2772 NDFGDHTDAQGFASD
+2772 NDFGDHTDAQAFASD
-2787 IYYKMFKQGKGQWTS
+2787 LFYKMYKQGKGQWTS

-2809 AYLKGAEWKGDKYI
+2809 EYLNKKGEWKGDKYI

-2861 VLLAMYLRMN
+2861 VLAAMYLRMN
-2871 KPGDNI
+2871 KAGDNI
-2877 HIINTESAKKGAQG
+2877 HIINTESAKKGAKG
-2891 QMFVVNQE
+2891 QEFAVNQE
-2899 LGENMFEGLEGT
+2899 LGATMFEGLEGT

-2922 IISDKQ
+2922 TISDKRA
-2928 SETAK
+2928 ETAK

-2940 VLPTMVKADGKYDVK
+2940 VLPTMVKADGEYDVK

-2967 DRYQALHEEI
+2967 DRYQTLHEEI

-3081 VQANAGGKW
+3081 VQANSGGKW
-3090 KIGNTATAAKRNGV
+3090 KIG
-3104 DELFE
+3104 DE
-3109 NNPELAAIGTPE
+3109 
-3121 QYSAYLDSIFPDSKV
+3121 
-3136 KDIVYHGSNQK
+3136 
-3147 QAPNE
+3147 
-3152 LRSTAS
+3152 
-3158 SNFVYVSE
+3158 
-3166 EKSYADVYSKR
+3166 
-3177 GGGNTFQAIVNAQNL
+3177 
-3192 LNVRTLLTDKN
+3192 
-3203 SELARRFEEFLYDNP
+3203 
-3218 GNGYSVEDYLEADPK
+3218 
-3233 SFTDL
+3233 
-3238 VPLTNRKFL
+3238 
-3247 AEFYKQEGY
+3247 
-3256 DGLTGWNE
+3256 
-3264 KALFEPKQVHI
+3264 
-3275 LGSKK
+3275 
-3280 DIAGFKE
+3280 
-3287 FAKQGK
+3287 
-3293 GKGAVIR
+3293 IR
-3300 ELRHLHIDEEGNT
+3300 ELRHIHIDEKGNT

-3320 SEDLAEMHGIK
+3320 SEDLAEMHGIE

-3349 VPSKVAGIL
+3349 VPSQVAGIL
-3358 PRGYSKTVIVAG
+3358 PRGYSKTVMVAG

-3387 LFENKNPKNRLDR
+3387 LFENKDPKNRLDR

-3430 LNDLADNPAIAREE
+3430 LNDLADNPEIAKEE

-3493 QDGIAVNASKKFI
+3493 QNGIAVNASKKFI
-3506 LNDKP
+3506 LNDTA
-3511 LGFISTTSDL
+3511 LGLISTRSEM

-3598 VFQELGISRKTYSK
+3598 VFQDLGINRKTYSK
-3612 IAAFD
+3612 IASFD
-3617 SSIMPPALNTEEL
+3617 SSILPPALNTEEL
-3630 ERVSREGDRKD
+3630 ERVSKEGNRKD

-3813 IPALKSNSMI
+3813 IPALRSNSMI

-3856 SQRQSFGDLLYR
+3856 TQRQSFGDLLYR
-3868 PEKYTSDPEEQK
+3868 PEKYTSDPQEQK

-3903 GTYYDAIPIEFFMEI
+3903 GTYYDAIPIDFFMEI
-3918 ADENGKTLMQY
+3918 ADESGKTLMQY

-4004 GVDKIS
+4004 GVDKMS
-4010 VYEYNNTDEMYHP
+4010 VYEYNNTDEMYHL
-4023 IQSMS
+4023 IQSTS

-4039 DKNGDIVT
+4039 DRNGDIVT

-4056 ERKVRIAGKGKG
+4056 ERKVRMAGKGKG

-4082 KTMSDPMTMNEEAR
+4082 KTMSDPMTMNEETR